1 MNLLTSLLSFATLIQ
16 GINCILL
23 EPSSP
28 LVATE
33 KHDHAE
39 GQRLF
44 NDLLFNVR
52 SSEGNGQCGPLYPHY
67 YDYYDYSRIPILSDE
82 ALNEKSELMQSLV
95 DTGLVDFSDSQYFV
109 PEFISN
115 ICNSDRDEDVDAA
128 VTYLVSFL
136 ASGPECPAM
145 YGIDQVQFIDFPQC
159 VRGGCTDD
167 TVIAFLKT
175 VTPDGCD
182 FQNITVKRVS
192 ETAAKESIIS
202 ID

>member
-1 MNLLTSLLSFATLIQ
+1 MNLLPSLLSFATLIQ
-16 GINCILL
+16 CINCRLL

-28 LVATE
+28 VVATE
-33 KHDHAE
+33 KHEHAE

-52 SSEGNGQCGPLYPHY
+52 SSEGNGQCGPLFPHY
-67 YDYYDYSRIPILSDE
+67 YDYYDYSWIPVLSDM
-82 ALNEKSELMQSLV
+82 ALNEKNEAMQSLV
-95 DTGLVDFSDSQYFV
+95 ETGLADFSDSQYFV

-115 ICNSDRDEDVDAA
+115 ICNSDKDEDVDSA
-128 VTYLVSFL
+128 VTYLVSLL
-136 ASGPECPAM
+136 AAGPECAAL
-145 YGIDQVQFIDFPQC
+145 YSVDQVQFIDLPQC

-167 TVIAFLKT
+167 TFIAYLEK